1 MIYKYEQFY
10 IMDLNILDLHIHGG
24 LGPNPPRI
32 SRDDCTLTNEH
43 GCVPIKLYL
52 QKLVGA
58 WTWPLGSSLP
68 NPVLDCT
75 AE

>member
-1 MIYKYEQFY
+1 MGRCVYMIYKYEQFY

-52 QKLVGA
+52 
-58 WTWPLGSSLP
+58 
-68 NPVLDCT
+68 
-75 AE
+75 